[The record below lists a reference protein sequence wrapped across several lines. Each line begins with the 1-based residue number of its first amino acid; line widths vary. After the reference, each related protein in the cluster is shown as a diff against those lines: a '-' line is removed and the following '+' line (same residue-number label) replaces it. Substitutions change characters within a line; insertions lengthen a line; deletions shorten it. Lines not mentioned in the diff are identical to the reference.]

1 MTTTKTRT
9 KQSRAK
15 GRPKMSEAEKA
26 RRTATREA
34 AVAALGDKLTDAVV
48 SLATSEG
55 WTATIRAMASLDLRR
70 YSFRNWL
77 LILQQCPHATAVASY
92 DEWQRQGRQV
102 RRGEKS
108 LTIFA
113 GMTIKKRD
121 EDGKPATDEDGKPET
136 FTRFRTTPVFDISQ
150 TDPIEDATAAPL
162 VTIGAKVTGAVPD
175 GLWAALT
182 LHAERRG
189 YTVALADTS
198 PADGSTNPATR
209 QILISDTDPGAHATV
224 TLAHEVGHVE
234 CGHVEDMAEYAK
246 HRGRMETE
254 AEAVAAIVCAW
265 FGLDSGISS
274 APYIAGWAGKTPEE
288 IKTTMLSVLQKVTA
302 AVSAVLDSID
312 PPAAD
317 DAGGQEQQA
326 EAEQAAEQST
336 EPEPAAALTAPAAP
350 TVARLRPVG
359 PVEEFTRA
367 VTFDGYE
374 GFGGTVRFRS
384 NHASCAYV
392 VTDHTGAPVPVG
404 DVDEDQAVE
413 LLARHYGLPAP
424 VVVLRERPHATA
436 APGRPTLA
444 A

>member
-1 MTTTKTRT
+1 MTTTKTRAKSTT
-9 KQSRAK
+9 KR
-15 GRPKMSEAEKA
+15 RPKVSEAEKT
-26 RRTATREA
+26 RRTETREA
-34 AVAALGDKLTDAVV
+34 AVAELGDKLTEAVV

-55 WTATIRAMASLDLRR
+55 WTATIRAMATLDLRR

-92 DEWQRQGRQV
+92 NEWQRQGRQV

-121 EDGKPATDEDGKPET
+121 EDGKPVTDENGEPET
-136 FTRFRTTPVFDISQ
+136 ITRFRTTAVFDISQ
-150 TDPIEDATAAPL
+150 TDPIEGATAAPL
-162 VTIGAKVTGAVPD
+162 VSISAKVTGAVPD
-175 GLWAALT
+175 GLWAALAM
-182 LHAERRG
+182 HAERRG
-189 YTVALADTS
+189 YTVGRAVTA
-198 PADGSTNPATR
+198 PADGLTNPATR
-209 QILISDTDPGAHATV
+209 EILVSDTDPEAHATV

-265 FGLDSGISS
+265 FGLDSGVSS

-288 IKTTMLSVLQKVTA
+288 IEATMTAVLKTVTT
-302 AVSAVLDSID
+302 AVRAILDSID
-312 PPAAD
+312 PPAAED
-317 DAGGQEQQA
+317 DADDQEQQA
-326 EAEQAAEQST
+326 EPEQAAEQT
-336 EPEPAAALTAPAAP
+336 EATAVPPVLAAR

-367 VTFDGYE
+367 VSFDGHQ
-374 GFGGTVRFRS
+374 GIGGTVRFHS
-384 NHASCAYV
+384 TYASAAYV
-392 VTDHTGAPVPVG
+392 VTDHTGTPVPVG
-404 DVDEDQAVE
+404 DVHEDQAVE
-413 LLARHYGLPAP
+413 LLAQHHGLPLP
-424 VVVLRERPHATA
+424 VVVVREKPHQTADVRPV
-436 APGRPTLA
+436 LA